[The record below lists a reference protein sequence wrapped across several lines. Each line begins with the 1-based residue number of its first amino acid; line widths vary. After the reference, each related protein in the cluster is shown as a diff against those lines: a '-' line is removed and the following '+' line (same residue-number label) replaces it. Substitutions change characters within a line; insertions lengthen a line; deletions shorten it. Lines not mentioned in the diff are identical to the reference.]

1 MRIQKTLRI
10 GTVVALGGVLALFV
24 LDSDQAGLQTADIE
38 AGSVPSATHILASDS
53 VAESAQLLLPY
64 EDVRTVGK
72 GDTLMALL
80 KEAGVPAADA
90 DRAIRAMAKIYKPR
104 RIKPGQR
111 ILLLLQPQ
119 KQKAPQ
125 LLSLTFSESV
135 ERDVAVRLTKS
146 GYHAE
151 TVLRPLHRRST
162 HAGGIG
168 RIHG

>member
-1 MRIQKTLRI
+1 MQKILRI
-10 GTVVALGGVLALFV
+10 CTVVVFGGALTLFALN
-24 LDSDQAGLQTADIE
+24 SDQAGLQTAYIE
-38 AGSVPSATHILASDS
+38 AGRVPSATHNLASDS
-53 VAESAQLLLPY
+53 VAESAQLPLPY
-64 EDVRTVGK
+64 EDARTVGK

-80 KEAGVPAADA
+80 KDAGVPAADA

-135 ERDVAVRLTKS
+135 ERDVAVRRTKS
-146 GYHAE
+146 GSCV
-151 TVLRPLHRRST
+151 VLP
-162 HAGGIG
+162 
-168 RIHG
+168 